1 MEKLEEVKFYDEYTG
16 EPSYSFDKTEM
27 GEKINEI
34 VEWINTHEHQIDIDK
49 ILKQIGYGCA
59 HCNDPD
65 CEGNKNWLE
74 ELKLAIQDEK
84 YKNNGT
90 EHILCPKCKKGFPYG
105 SVAIKIKERY
115 FHENCILK
123 EKVLRKK

>member
-49 ILKQIGYGCA
+49 ILKQ
-59 HCNDPD
+59 
-65 CEGNKNWLE
+65 
-74 ELKLAIQDEK
+74 
-84 YKNNGT
+84 NGT

-123 EKVLRKK
+123 EEVLRKK